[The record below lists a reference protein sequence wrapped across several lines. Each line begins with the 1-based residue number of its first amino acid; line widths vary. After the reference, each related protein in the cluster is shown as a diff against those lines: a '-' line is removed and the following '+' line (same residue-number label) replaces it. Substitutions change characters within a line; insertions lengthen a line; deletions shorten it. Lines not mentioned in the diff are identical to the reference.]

1 MTKDD
6 LEMFYALRDHQKDVI
21 ILANKIDKI
30 KKSEYDD
37 KLKKIEELTHPFKI
51 IPFSAKKKIG
61 KEELLNNL
69 YV

>member
-37 KLKKIEELTHPFKI
+37 KLKKIEELNYPFPN